1 MTSRLSRAKLK
12 TAEVCERLR
21 VSRQTLRQLM
31 QETPRDMARPW
42 INVGVGR
49 RPAYRWDEDKIEPWL
64 EELEQWRVSKSETA
78 DSASAGEIRTG
89 RTGPDKRPRAR
100 QRKGSG
106 ERSRPASPKGGD
118 GSLLTLASEL
128 DSRKG

>member
-1 MTSRLSRAKLK
+1 MKGQQRKAMLTN
-12 TAEVCERLR
+12 AEVCERLR

-49 RPAYRWDEDKIEPWL
+49 RPTYRWTPDKIEPWL
-64 EELEQWRVSKSETA
+64 EELERWRVSTSETA
-78 DSASAGEIRTG
+78 DSESAGETQTERAG
-89 RTGPDKRPRAR
+89 VDKRPRAR

-106 ERSRPASPKGGD
+106 ERSKPASQKDGD
-118 GSLLTLASEL
+118 GSLLTLVSEL
-128 DSRKG
+128 DSGKA